1 MLKSLI
7 SGIAGCLL
15 ICSSTLQLQ
24 AQEKFIDKNG
34 IIIFEASEEV
44 FEEVKAINKSV
55 TTIYD
60 SQSNKIASLALVIGF
75 QFKNSLMQEHFNEN
89 YVESETYP
97 KAIFRGQL
105 QDFDLKELGPDVMDV
120 NLKGILNFHGKDKE
134 ITTTVQM
141 QRIGDVLQM
150 IGGFIVTPLD
160 FDIKIPKIVRN
171 KIAKEVQVKID
182 FKLSKK

>member
-1 MLKSLI
+1 MFRSFI
-7 SGIAGCLL
+7 SGIAGCL
-15 ICSSTLQLQ
+15 ICLGTLQLK
-24 AQEKFIDKNG
+24 AQDKFIDKNG
-34 IIIFEASEEV
+34 IVIFEASEDV
-44 FEEVKAINKSV
+44 FEEVKAINRTA

-60 SQSNKIASLALVIGF
+60 SQSDKIASLALVVGF

-89 YVESETYP
+89 YAESETYP

-105 QDFDLKELGPDVMDV
+105 QDFDLKELGPDIMDV
-120 NLKGILNFHGKDKE
+120 NLNGVLTFHGKDKE
-134 ITTTVQM
+134 IATTVQM

-150 IGGFIVTPLD
+150 IGGFIVTPSD